1 MEIGPRGAARPVEDF
16 LFREDLAEV
25 DPDTDLLIRG
35 EDDRQTE
42 KLILI
47 ASESIAPRAVRQA
60 LTSSFTNIYAEGYPS
75 LRMCRDERDAVMDVR
90 RHLSFFRRYSDR
102 RFYKGTEYADLI
114 ETLAQKRAADVFA
127 VGSIRPEDLQ
137 VNVQALS
144 GAAANNAVY
153 EALVPPGECVMG
165 MALPHGGHLTHG
177 SPWNRSGKHYRI
189 VSYEVDAET
198 GRLDYDRIEALAS
211 EHRPRM
217 LIAGASAYPWELD
230 WARLRAIADGVPGGC
245 VLLADIAHPAGLVAA
260 RLFPSPVGH
269 AHVVT
274 MTTHK
279 TLCGPRAAIILT
291 TDPAHGRAI
300 NRAIF
305 PGEQGGP
312 HVNAIA
318 AVAVSLLI
326 AKTDKFRR
334 LQARI
339 LENSKALAAG
349 LANRGLRL
357 AYGGTA
363 SHLCLVDLN
372 AVSPE
377 SGVPLKGD
385 VATNILDL
393 AGIVTNRN
401 TIPGDQ
407 TAADSSAVRFGTT
420 FLTQRGLGPAEMD
433 RIAGLVHRALGGIRT
448 FRIQTRGGPRARGR
462 VDLELLEGI
471 RREVAGLARGFA
483 GESAKPDLADP
494 HLYSPHGPDGPQAP
508 QEPGNA
514 PAATP
519 LAGTSDAAWLEI
531 SGERA
536 EAFLQGTLSVNV
548 ATLSPGEGRAGWV
561 VGRDGEVV
569 DDVWVFLLDRDPR
582 GRSRFLLRSN
592 PENRAH
598 LALWLRALS
607 DGFVRFDPD
616 ITRKIEGPVVVED
629 LVETSL
635 PQARRTVLALVG
647 PKASEALRLAAPGL
661 ATLAP
666 GRCAA
671 GDVVGARVL
680 VARVDAGTTPWVE
693 ILCRPEDA
701 SKISSRLARGGRAA
715 ILAAREAAGLPDYAG
730 SRPKAADAAKRGP
743 ASRADLA
750 KPYFIGQVGLVAAL
764 GAPPAKPEFTDWPKP
779 GPLKRTPLYEEHL
792 KLTKKANVVPFA
804 GWEMPVL
811 YGSIFDEH
819 AAVRT
824 AAGLFDVAHMGVLE
838 VAGPRAE
845 RFLDHVTTNYVAKLR
860 PGQSHYSYVLDP
872 GGTPLDDILVYR
884 RGRERFLLVV
894 NASNAERVL
903 AWFRAVASR
912 KFLIDRA
919 VPGREVEA
927 VPEIRDL
934 KDPSSGADRRVD
946 LALQG
951 PRSLEILQ
959 AAVGG
964 GRLAG
969 EIAAL
974 RRFHFLECEAR
985 GIPLV
990 VSRSGYTGEE
1000 WGFELLVPPD
1010 RALDLWKLLRE
1021 IGDPFGLKPCG
1032 LGARDSTRTEAGFP
1046 LYGHELAGDHDISP
1060 LAAGYG
1066 AFVKWHKPFFVGR
1079 DALKAK
1085 EDARTGEI
1093 VRFEVPGGGDRGVRP
1108 GDTVANRR
1116 GQKIGLVTSCAFANE
1131 AQIGLALVDRRFASE
1146 GTKLA
1151 VFASRDGR
1159 KDDRLAVP
1167 EEARVV
1173 SRFPLRGAKARAAA
1187 AKSG

>member
-1 MEIGPRGAARPVEDF
+1 MEIGPRGTPGRNVEDF
-16 LFREDLAEV
+16 LFREDLAEA

-60 LTSSFTNIYAEGYPS
+60 LTSSFTNLYAEGYPS

-127 VGSIRPEDLQ
+127 TGAVRPADLQ

-189 VSYEVDAET
+189 VPYEVDPET

-217 LIAGASAYPWELD
+217 LIAGASAYPWDLD
-230 WARLRAIADGVPGGC
+230 WARLRAVADGVPGGC

-260 RLFPSPVGH
+260 GLFPSPVGH

-279 TLCGPRAAIILT
+279 TLCGPRAAVILT

-326 AKTDKFRR
+326 ARTEKFRR

-349 LANRGLRL
+349 LAKRGLRL

-372 AVSPE
+372 ALAPE

-433 RIAGLVHRALGGIRT
+433 TIAGLVHRALAGIRT
-448 FRIQTRGGPRARGR
+448 FRIQARGGPRTRGR

-471 RREVAGLARGFA
+471 RREVATLARGFA
-483 GESAKPDLADP
+483 GESAKPDLSDP
-494 HLYSPHGPDGPQAP
+494 HLYPPAGPPSGGPP
-508 QEPGNA
+508 SGPGA
-514 PAATP
+514 
-519 LAGTSDAAWLEI
+519 SAWLEV

-536 EAFLQGTLSVNV
+536 EAFLQGVLSVNV
-548 ATLSPGEGRAGWV
+548 ATLAPGEGRGAWV

-569 DDVWVFLLDRDPR
+569 DDVGVFCIGRDAR
-582 GRSRFLLRSN
+582 GRARFLLRSN
-592 PENRAH
+592 PENRAR

-616 ITRKIEGPVVVED
+616 LTRKIEGPVVVED
-629 LVETSL
+629 LGKTSL
-635 PQARRTVLALVG
+635 PGTRRTAFALVG
-647 PKASEALRLAAPGL
+647 PKAPAALKAVAPGL
-661 ATLAP
+661 ASLAS
-666 GRCAA
+666 GRCAEGEVA
-671 GDVVGARVL
+671 GARVL
-680 VARVDAGTTPWVE
+680 VARLDAGTAPWIEV
-693 ILCRPEDA
+693 LCRPEDA
-701 SKISSRLARGGRAA
+701 PKLATRLEANDGDAAGRAA
-715 ILAAREAAGLPDYAG
+715 RGSAGLPDYGRA
-730 SRPKAADAAKRGP
+730 RPAAAEALRRGP
-743 ASRADLA
+743 EGRADLA
-750 KPYFIGQVGLVAAL
+750 KPYFIGQAGLVAAL
-764 GAPPAKPEFTDWPKP
+764 GGPPAKPEFSDWPKP
-779 GPLKRTPLYEEHL
+779 GPLKRTPLYEEHAR
-792 KLTKKANVVPFA
+792 LTKKANIVPFA

-819 AAVRT
+819 AAVR
-824 AAGLFDVAHMGVLE
+824 AGAGLFDVAHMGVLE

-872 GGTPLDDILVYR
+872 DGTPLDDILVYR
-884 RGRERFLLVV
+884 RGPEKFLLVV

-919 VPGREVEA
+919 VPGRELEA

-934 KDPSSGADRRVD
+934 KDPACGADRRVD

-959 AAVGG
+959 VAAAGGLQVAAAG

-974 RRFHFLECEAR
+974 RRFHFLECEVR

-1021 IGDPFGLKPCG
+1021 IGDGFGLKPCG

-1116 GQKIGLVTSCAFANE
+1116 GQKIGLVTSCAFANG
-1131 AQIGLALVDRRFASE
+1131 AQIGLAFVDRRFASE

-1187 AKSG
+1187 AKA